1 MSKYLTIT
9 LISGIF
15 GAAILVALIVLLWPP
30 GLLVGV
36 LLSIL
41 FFLLAI
47 AMLVHVIERRHFRP
61 AWRFRPQDEEGLSE
75 SEVAELRMNAL
86 IEREQRLELR
96 ELQLARQ
103 TRALQIANEDYID
116 VLQADPPAEELA
128 ERVEADR
135 QLMALI
141 EAESQHAFDRVLE
154 NRYAAEQGVNTAL
167 ILQDTR
173 AFVEKVARLYCPDTE
188 DPLFET
194 DVEAITKS
202 VSSTALHMLVVVE
215 GLPINLK
222 SYNAA
227 KMYRLIRRGAS
238 YYGTYKAYRPYIEH
252 GLNVLQAARLALG
265 VNPATV
271 GVAWAAGKL
280 ATHGARAIGERM
292 LQQRALQLLN
302 DIIRVIGFEA
312 AMMYGGDFRHRDANW
327 VLGAILVN
335 LEVSRGDDLAGR
347 DAALITICNL
357 ALRHEFDRIRLLHHL
372 AKHKSIEVERVRPQI
387 IMTRLEREDTA
398 TVLVEHCHITG
409 VDLENDAIVAWRED
423 AESVLGVALDMN
435 RPRRKK
441 KEAKGVRR
449 RLASVVRR
457 LPLRRKKDQDD
468 AAGGGTDGENV

>member
-9 LISGIF
+9 LFSGIF
-15 GAAILVALIVLLWPP
+15 GAAILLLLTVLLWPP
-30 GLLVGV
+30 GLLVGALLAV
-36 LLSIL
+36 L
-41 FFLLAI
+41 FVLLAI

-61 AWRFRPQDEEGLSE
+61 NWRFRPEDEEGLSE

-86 IEREQRLELR
+86 LEREQRLELR

-116 VLQADPPAEELA
+116 ILQPDPPAEELSLL
-128 ERVEADR
+128 VEADR
-135 QLMALI
+135 QLIALI
-141 EAESQHAFDRVLE
+141 ELESQDAFDRVLK
-154 NRYAAEQGVNTAL
+154 NRYAAEHGVNTAL
-167 ILQDTR
+167 ILEDTR
-173 AFVEKVARLYCPDTE
+173 AFVEKVAHLYCPDTE

-194 DVEAITKS
+194 DIEAITKS
-202 VSSTALHMLVVVE
+202 VSSTALHMLVVVD

-238 YYGTYKAYRPYIEH
+238 YYGTYKAYRPYVEH

-265 VNPATV
+265 VNPAAV

-280 ATHGARAIGERM
+280 ATHGARAVGERL

-327 VLGAILVN
+327 VLGAMLVN
-335 LEVSRGDDLAGR
+335 LEISRGDDFNGR
-347 DAALITICNL
+347 DAALVTICSL

-372 AKHKSIEVERVRPQI
+372 AKHNSIDVIRVRPQI
-387 IMTRLEREDTA
+387 IMTRMERQDTA
-398 TVLVEHCHITG
+398 TVLVEHCHMTG

-423 AESVLGVALDMN
+423 AEKILGVRLDMAGP
-435 RPRRKK
+435 RRRKK
-441 KEAKGVRR
+441 ESKGVRKR
-449 RLASVVRR
+449 ISDVARR
-457 LPLRRKKDQDD
+457 LPFRRSKDGDD
-468 AAGGGTDGENV
+468 NEENQ